1 MRFLFRLLAAV
12 LVSLALISNCAAQQP
27 AVVQLQITITDT
39 TGARIPNAS
48 IVATNETTGTRTQ
61 QTANDAG
68 EAGIDLVSGAYE
80 LSIQAR
86 GFQRWTKQARLQA
99 GASLSMTA
107 QLQVGQVSCSPCIS
121 QEPEIPTDK
130 ATISD
135 LIPLIASNTG
145 PTPHA
150 AQIAA
155 APPGL
160 TTVGLILF
168 DATILTGNGLQAD
181 KPESVSAIAIA
192 NGKIVAVGS
201 DAYIKKLA
209 GSRTRLRD
217 LHGAFLMPG
226 LNDAHTH
233 LGGAGQTKLNVDLTG
248 STSLDEMLR
257 RIEAKAAQSPAGHWL
272 TGGGWDHTLWA
283 NKTLPKRQDLDRV
296 TGNHPAILERIDGHI
311 AVANSAALAAAH
323 VTGKSVA
330 PQGGAIDLDAHGE
343 PTGILRDTEMEEV
356 EKIVPPPTPGERRRG
371 LELAIEDAVSHGL
384 SSVQDFSDWNDFLV
398 FEQLEKEGKLH
409 VRISEWLPFN
419 DSLATLKQHRA
430 HHDVNDP
437 MLHTGMLK
445 GFMDGSLG
453 SRTAAMKAPF
463 ADEPNNSGLP
473 RYDQAKLNAMAIE
486 RAKASFQLGFHAI
499 GDRAASMALEAFAQP
514 LNDPSG
520 AFVSTSHR
528 DRIEHAQVVDPADI
542 QRFAKLGVIAS
553 MQPNHL
559 LTDMNWAEDR
569 LGPQR
574 AAYSYAWKAFLDAGV
589 VVAFGTDY
597 PVEPVTPFRG
607 LYAAVTRM
615 NEAGTKTYF
624 PENKLT
630 RAQALYAYTQGSAY
644 AEFAEQRKGKLAPGF
659 EADYVILDRNLLT
672 IPAPEILKTKV
683 METVVGGKTVYGAE
697 P

>member
-1 MRFLFRLLAAV
+1 MRTLKILLHAG
-12 LVSLALISNCAAQQP
+12 LVSVVIAPFASMALP
-27 AVVQLQITITDT
+27 
-39 TGARIPNAS
+39 P
-48 IVATNETTGTRTQ
+48 
-61 QTANDAG
+61 
-68 EAGIDLVSGAYE
+68 
-80 LSIQAR
+80 
-86 GFQRWTKQARLQA
+86 
-99 GASLSMTA
+99 
-107 QLQVGQVSCSPCIS
+107 
-121 QEPEIPTDK
+121 
-130 ATISD
+130 
-135 LIPLIASNTG
+135 
-145 PTPHA
+145 
-150 AQIAA
+150 
-155 APPGL
+155 APPVVIKYNG
-160 TTVGLILF
+160 V
-168 DATILTGNGLQAD
+168 ILTGEGLREGR
-181 KPESVSAIAIA
+181 PRIVSAMAIMD
-192 NGKIVAVGS
+192 GKVLGVGT
-201 DAYIKKLA
+201 DAEMKRLA
-209 GSRTRLRD
+209 GPHADLRD
-217 LHGAFLMPG
+217 LKGAFVMPG

-248 STSLDEMLR
+248 STSLDAMLS
-257 RIEAKAAQSPAGHWL
+257 RIQAKAAQSPAGHWL
-272 TGGGWDHTLWA
+272 TGGGWDHTLWT
-283 NKTLPKRQDLDRV
+283 NKTLPTRQDLDRV

-356 EKIVPPPTPGERRRG
+356 EKIVPAPTPDERRRG

-384 SSVQDFSDWNDFLV
+384 TSVQDFSDWGDFLV
-398 FEQLEKEGKLH
+398 FEQFEKEGKLR

-419 DSLATLKQHRA
+419 DSLTTLKEHRA
-430 HHDVNDP
+430 HHDVNDS

-453 SRTAAMKAPF
+453 SHTAAMKAPY
-463 ADEPNNSGLP
+463 ADEPKNSGLP

-486 RAKASFQLGFHAI
+486 RAEAGFQLGFHAI
-499 GDRAASMALEAFAQP
+499 GDRAASMALEAFSQP
-514 LNDPSG
+514 LHDPSG
-520 AFVSTSHR
+520 ALVSTGHR
-528 DRIEHAQVVDPADI
+528 DRIEHAQVVDPGDI
-542 QRFAKLGVIAS
+542 PRFAKLGVIAS

-644 AEFAEQRKGKLAPGF
+644 AEFAERRKGKLVPGF

-672 IPAPEILKTKV
+672 VPEPEILKTKV
-683 METVVGGKTVYGAE
+683 IETVVGGKAVYGAE